1 MEGEAVMWVWGA
13 DKRHESELGELGAGE
28 KRSGGSG
35 SGKYFDGGG
44 SENCN
49 AMGVD

>member
-1 MEGEAVMWVWGA
+1 MWVWGA
-13 DKRHESELGELGAGE
+13 EKHHESELGDLVPERKGV
-28 KRSGGSG
+28 GGSG
-35 SGKYFDGGG
+35 SVKDFDGGG